1 MNHSNKFTG
10 IALASAMLMASM
22 GVQAA
27 FSDQTD
33 RAFGGSIACGGNHFN
48 RLGGTEAHRTT
59 YVFRNYGDTP
69 IRIEQ
74 MSIYDATGA
83 IIFSADGTTL
93 PTFKNSVL
101 GPNDNILMP
110 NETAQ
115 LNSDDIL
122 GDSGLA
128 VDVRP
133 FSMKIDWAADTKTI
147 LPDFV
152 WVRTARGRAR
162 VFDPATNTSSWVV
175 QEDRARHL
183 NNCRSISVHEGRGN
197 DKDRK

>member
-1 MNHSNKFTG
+1 MNGSNKLTG
-10 IALASAMLMASM
+10 IALASSLLMASM

-33 RAFGGSIACGGNHFN
+33 RAFGGTMACGGNHLN

-59 YVFRNYGDTP
+59 YIFRNYGDTP

-74 MSIYDATGA
+74 MTMYDATGTV
-83 IIFSADGTTL
+83 IFSADGTTL
-93 PTFKNSVL
+93 PTFKNAVL

-115 LNSDDIL
+115 LNSDEIL
-122 GDSGLA
+122 GDTGLT
-128 VDVRP
+128 VNLRP
-133 FSMKIDWAADTKTI
+133 ISMKIIWAADSKTI

-152 WVRTARGRAR
+152 WVRTARGRVR
-162 VFDPATNTSSWVV
+162 VFDPATNTSNWVV

-183 NNCRSISVHEGRGN
+183 NNCRSISIDEGRGN
-197 DKDRK
+197 DKYHE